1 MNDDTVITMVDGSRW
16 RPSTSRDI
24 VHCATCPNEV
34 DTPAEVLS
42 YPDGNCPECGS
53 SWTGGEKRSTLIQVT
68 MPESLSGGAG

>member
-34 DTPAEVLS
+34 DTPAEVDRKS
-42 YPDGNCPECGS
+42 
-53 SWTGGEKRSTLIQVT
+53 VV
-68 MPESLSGGAG
+68 